1 MLPPPPLTT
10 TPASL
15 LVGAPP
21 PPLAALVAG
30 PSVQSPSLQAD
41 QPVADLPAMQPLAVA
56 DNTAEDW
63 SEFSG
68 MAISTVVHSILF
80 LTLAMLVPLPKDD
93 APVVQIVSTFEE
105 PEAMLDEPEMLP
117 VELPLEPLEEL
128 DQPIPDVAETD
139 IADVDTSGS
148 FDPSD
153 VAGFSGP
160 LADSLA
166 GADTMLADFGSVLA
180 GGGRGG
186 GGGFGGDIGLRL
198 TRAGAKSGAIQ
209 ISLSWNN
216 YNDLDL
222 HVIPPSEERISF
234 SHRRSKCGGTLDVDM
249 NANGRQSDEPVENVF
264 WSMKAAPSGTF
275 VVYVHFFA
283 QHDDEAETP
292 FELHVL
298 VDGVKT
304 SYKGVAGGDSRLI
317 QVTEFQRKRRAAT
330 ATESMDVDDFQ
341 E

>member
-1 MLPPPPLTT
+1 MLPPPPLSTT
-10 TPASL
+10 SASL

-21 PPLAALVAG
+21 PPLAVVSPA
-30 PSVQSPSLQAD
+30 PPSL
-41 QPVADLPAMQPLAVA
+41 PVEPPPPDLPAMQPVAVA

-80 LTLAMLVPLPKDD
+80 LTLAMLVTLPEDK
-93 APVVQIVSTFEE
+93 APAVQVVSSFEE
-105 PEAMLDEPEMLP
+105 PDASFEEPAMLP
-117 VELPLEPLEEL
+117 VELPLESLEEL
-128 DQPIPDVAETD
+128 DEPIPEVTETD

-148 FDPSD
+148 FDPSE

-160 LADSLA
+160 LPDSIA

-180 GGGRGG
+180 GGGAGG
-186 GGGFGGDIGLRL
+186 GNGFGGDIGRRL
-198 TRAGAKSGAIQ
+198 TRAGAKTGAIQ

-216 YNDLDL
+216 FNDLDL
-222 HVIPPSEERISF
+222 HVVPPSEERISF
-234 SHRRSKCGGTLDVDM
+234 SHRRSKCGGMLDVDM
-249 NANGRQSDEPVENVF
+249 NANGRQSEEPVENVF
-264 WSMKAAPSGTF
+264 WSRKTAPAGTF
-275 VVYVHFFA
+275 LVYVHFFA
-283 QHDDEAETP
+283 QHDEYAETP

-317 QVTEFQRKRRAAT
+317 QVTEFHRKRGGTTAT
-330 ATESMDVDDFQ
+330 ATTDVDDFQ